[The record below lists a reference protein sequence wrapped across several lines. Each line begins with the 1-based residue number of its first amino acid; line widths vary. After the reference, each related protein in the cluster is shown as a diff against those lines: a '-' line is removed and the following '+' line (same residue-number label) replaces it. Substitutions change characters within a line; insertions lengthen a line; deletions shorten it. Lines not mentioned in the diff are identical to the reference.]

1 MKINWKV
8 RIKNPYFWVGLLGVI
23 LSAMGVS
30 ADMFTSWD
38 IVIAQAKALISN
50 PFMIGSV
57 IMAVLGKMID
67 PTTAGGTGS
76 QKGLEYNVPNKDKK
90 KQKKGIV
97 FYYAAKK
104 SALKSKIRKPKK
116 RFKRGILQ

>member
-8 RIKNPYFWVGLLGVI
+8 RVKNPYFWVGLLGVI

-38 IVIAQAKALISN
+38 IVIEQTKALISN

-57 IMAVLGKMID
+57 IMAVLGTLID
-67 PTTAGGTGS
+67 PTTAGVADS
-76 QKGLEYNVPNKDKK
+76 QRALEYNSPS
-90 KQKKGIV
+90 QE
-97 FYYAAKK
+97 
-104 SALKSKIRKPKK
+104 
-116 RFKRGILQ
+116 